1 MPDSRRAEQI
11 SVKTAL
17 VTGSA
22 GLIGRHFVKHLLDNG
37 WDVKSVDIKY
47 RHRDVREYFRQIDTP
62 KFDLVVHCAAH
73 VGGRLDIENKAA
85 YIGAYNV
92 QLDGAVFE
100 WALRTR
106 PAHVVYWSSS
116 AAYPVCMQ
124 KSGHYERL
132 CEPDINVNFP
142 APADFTY
149 GWAKLVGERLAQ
161 EVQAEGIKVHVFRPF
176 SGWADD
182 QDTSYPMGAF
192 LDRACRKADPFD
204 VWGDGNQVRDF
215 IHMSDIIGAT
225 MAAIDLDYPG
235 PLNLCTGVPTSF
247 NELADLVTLAAGYRP
262 ALKHHTDKPQGV
274 RYRVGDPTELHKVWR
289 PRVSLEE
296 DIKRSLAGRA

>member
-1 MPDSRRAEQI
+1 MKR
-11 SVKTAL
+11 AL
-17 VTGSA
+17 VTGSQ
-22 GLIGRHFVKHLLDNG
+22 GLIGRHFSRYLKNQKWFVYGLDTKHNT
-37 WDVKSVDIKY
+37 
-47 RHRDVREYFRQIDTP
+47 DVRNFFRDSDRQ
-62 KFDLVVHCAAH
+62 FDLAVHCAAH

-85 YIGAYNV
+85 YIGAYNTG
-92 QLDGAVFE
+92 LDGLMFE

-116 AAYPVCMQ
+116 AAYPTHMQ
-124 KSGHYERL
+124 KNNHFDGLREA
-132 CEPDINVNFP
+132 DINVDFP

-161 EVQAEGIKVHVFRPF
+161 EAQAEGIKVHVFRPF

-192 LDRACRKADPFD
+192 LDRARRKADPFD

-215 IHMSDIIGAT
+215 IHMSDVIGAT
-225 MAAIDLDYPG
+225 MAAIDQDYPR

-247 NELADLVTLAAGYRP
+247 NELAELVTSAAGYRP
-262 ALKHHTDKPQGV
+262 TLKHHPDKPQGV
-274 RYRVGDPTELHKVWR
+274 RYRVGDPTELHKVWS

-296 DIKRSLAGRA
+296 GIKRALQGKP

>member
-1 MPDSRRAEQI
+1 M
-11 SVKTAL
+11 KKAL

-22 GLIGRHFVKHLLDNG
+22 GLIGRHFVEHLLSTS
-37 WDVKSVDIKY
+37 WDVTTVDIKY
-47 RHRDVREYFRQIDTP
+47 RHRDAREYFRQIDTP

-73 VGGRLDIENKAA
+73 VGGRLDIENRAA

-92 QLDGAVFE
+92 QLDGALFE
-100 WALRTR
+100 YAVRAR

-116 AAYPVCMQ
+116 AAYPTHMQ
-124 KSGHYERL
+124 KNNHFDGLREA
-132 CEPDINVNFP
+132 DVNVNFP

-161 EVQAEGIKVHVFRPF
+161 EAQAEGIKVHVFRPF

-192 LDRACRKADPFD
+192 LDRTRRKADPFD

-215 IHMSDIIGAT
+215 IHISDVIGAT
-225 MAAIDLDYPG
+225 MAAIDQDYPR

-247 NELADLVTLAAGYRP
+247 NVLAELVTSAASYRP
-262 ALKHHTDKPQGV
+262 TLKHHPDKPQGV
-274 RYRVGDPTELHKVWR
+274 RYRVGDPTELHKVWS

-296 DIKRSLAGRA
+296 GIKQALQGRP

>member
-1 MPDSRRAEQI
+1 MKKAI
-11 SVKTAL
+11 

-22 GLIGRHFVKHLLDNG
+22 GLIGRHFVEHLLRDS
-37 WDVKSVDIKY
+37 WDVTRVDIKSGIDA
-47 RHRDVREYFRQIDTP
+47 RSFFRRDSRAY
-62 KFDLVVHCAAH
+62 DLVVHCAAH
-73 VGGRLDIENKAA
+73 VGGRLDIEGKAA

-92 QLDGAVFE
+92 QLDGAMFE

-106 PAHVVYWSSS
+106 PAHVIYWSSS

-124 KSGHYERL
+124 KSDHYERL

-192 LDRACRKADPFD
+192 LDRARRKADPFD

-225 MAAIDLDYPG
+225 MAAIDQDYPG

-247 NELADLVTLAAGYRP
+247 NELAESVTSAAGYRP
-262 ALKHHTDKPQGV
+262 ALKYHSDKPQGV
-274 RYRVGDPTELHKVWR
+274 RYRVGDPTELHRVWT

-296 DIKRSLAGRA
+296 GIKRALASKS

>member
-1 MPDSRRAEQI
+1 M
-11 SVKTAL
+11 KTAL
-17 VTGSA
+17 VTGSM
-22 GLIGRHFVKHLLDNG
+22 GLIGRHFSKHLLAAG
-37 WDVKSVDIKY
+37 WSVKEIDIKY
-47 RHRDVREYFRQIDTP
+47 RHRDAREYFRQTDTP

-73 VGGRLDIENKAA
+73 VGGRLDIESKAA
-85 YIGAYNV
+85 YIGAYNTS
-92 QLDGAVFE
+92 LDGSMFE
-100 WALRTR
+100 WTLKTR

-116 AAYPVCMQ
+116 AAYPVHMQ
-124 KSGHYERL
+124 KSDYYAELR
-132 CEPDINVNFP
+132 ETDINVNFP

-176 SGWADD
+176 SGWADG

-192 LDRACRKADPFD
+192 LDRARCKADPFD
-204 VWGDGNQVRDF
+204 VWGDGRQIRDF

-225 MAAIDLDYPG
+225 MAAIDQDYPG

-247 NELADLVTLAAGYRP
+247 NELAALVTSAAGYQP

-274 RYRVGDPTELHKVWR
+274 RYRVGDPTELHKVRR

-296 DIKRSLAGRA
+296 GIKAALKA